1 MESKILS
8 SCSKRDKIKLFGDQ
22 NKILSE
28 SLAKYL
34 VYCMNWKYAPNER
47 MAEINSNKELINILL
62 PLKDDIPNIFSYLKA
77 RLIRSLIE
85 GYKDTSSPTIKY
97 FKDMCQEKTLES
109 FDWYS
114 KDNADCIEKS
124 SKLYSLRQRITC
136 GLPVEN
142 EIRLELINKLNINK

>member
-1 MESKILS
+1 
-8 SCSKRDKIKLFGDQ
+8 
-22 NKILSE
+22 
-28 SLAKYL
+28 
-34 VYCMNWKYAPNER
+34 
-47 MAEINSNKELINILL
+47 
-62 PLKDDIPNIFSYLKA
+62 
-77 RLIRSLIE
+77 
-85 GYKDTSSPTIKY
+85 
-97 FKDMCQEKTLES
+97 MCQEKTLES